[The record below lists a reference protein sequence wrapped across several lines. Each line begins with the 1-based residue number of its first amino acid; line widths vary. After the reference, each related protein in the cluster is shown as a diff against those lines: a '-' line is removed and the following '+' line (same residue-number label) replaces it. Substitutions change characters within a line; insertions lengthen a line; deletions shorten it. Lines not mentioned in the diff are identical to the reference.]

1 MQNYAQLEACLLV
14 SLVLEGL
21 APLVVA
27 LGVCVAVCVVPLRAQ
42 RDEAVFLLADAKQ
55 HDATAKSKDRLALNM
70 TSNLASAWRKRSAS
84 MRNIL
89 DVTSKLWGAL
99 MASFSHFVLQM
110 QNRFML
116 RAAAAPK
123 QNAPCEAVV
132 ENC

>member
-55 HDATAKSKDRLALNM
+55 HDATAYKQKPTRLEHGIELGL
-70 TSNLASAWRKRSAS
+70 SLAQEVGVYA
-84 MRNIL
+84 
-89 DVTSKLWGAL
+89 
-99 MASFSHFVLQM
+99 
-110 QNRFML
+110 
-116 RAAAAPK
+116 
-123 QNAPCEAVV
+123 
-132 ENC
+132 